1 MPKKDAKL
9 SFEDGL
15 ARIKEITA
23 LLENKDCTL
32 EQSIRLYREG
42 MAISEQCRRELEAAG
57 ARIEN
62 VEYGTDV
69 TLDLLLP
76 AGTEESAARRLADL
90 SAGTVEL
97 LELGQ
102 EYRAVKLVL

>member
-42 MAISEQCRRELEAAG
+42 MAISEQCRRELEAARHEMEILNG
-57 ARIEN
+57 DQPEPFA
-62 VEYGTDV
+62 
-69 TLDLLLP
+69 P
-76 AGTEESAARRLADL
+76 AQA
-90 SAGTVEL
+90 V
-97 LELGQ
+97 LED
-102 EYRAVKLVL
+102 APF

>member
-42 MAISEQCRRELEAAG
+42 MEISEQCRRELEAARHEMEILNG
-57 ARIEN
+57 DQPAPFAPAQAVLE
-62 VEYGTDV
+62 DV
-69 TLDLLLP
+69 P
-76 AGTEESAARRLADL
+76 F
-90 SAGTVEL
+90 
-97 LELGQ
+97 
-102 EYRAVKLVL
+102 